1 LNKKVKDYLFL
12 FIVAGLL
19 IALDQWSKWY
29 VRGALPLGSIW
40 SPWEWLTPYARIVH
54 WKNSGVAFGMFQGM
68 GTVFAVL
75 AAIVSL
81 VIIYYYPRVAGESRT
96 LKIAM
101 SMQLAGAMGNFIDR
115 VTIGHVTD
123 FLSVGNFPVFNVAD
137 ACISVGV
144 AILLIYVWLEEKK
157 EKDAAG
163 SPLAELVEAGDSD
176 DPAAPRQ
183 ARGTENT
190 LAEPVEA
197 GHSDAPA
204 TPLQARGTGD
214 DLARGTDDTLAEPVE
229 AMRTVEAEPAE
240 TASSETKDSQL
251 N

>member
-1 LNKKVKDYLFL
+1 LNNKVKNYLFL

-29 VRGALPLGSIW
+29 VRGALPLGSTW

-144 AILLIYVWLEEKK
+144 VILLIYVWLEEKK

-163 SPLAELVEAGDSD
+163 TQDEPVEEGPVNSAIPLTELAEAGSPLAE
-176 DPAAPRQ
+176 
-183 ARGTENT
+183 
-190 LAEPVEA
+190 
-197 GHSDAPA
+197 
-204 TPLQARGTGD
+204 
-214 DLARGTDDTLAEPVE
+214 
-229 AMRTVEAEPAE
+229 PAE
-240 TASSETKDSQL
+240 ARQVAADNIAAGSSETQDSHL